1 MAGIEKAIELY
12 TLMAQR
18 CAREGLC
25 PNQAQVYFEMAD
37 FMADCATA
45 EEAMEKIKNSKYYT
59 APTGALIQ
67 DKLLSM
73 KKAAEENNMSEL
85 AAIYSNKLHQI
96 QQDETAIYDS
106 GYEATAQA
114 VKKKYTDTIDAFADI
129 YRSYLRLS
137 CCPPSDRIE
146 MEDAIK
152 DIRCGAS
159 KLNLPSSDFSALAV
173 DAHFRK
179 LIPCNDAGYDLF
191 VKTVADILGGSNG
204 IQDAMEE
211 EGAQI
216 RNEFE
221 LCFEKVAAA
230 KDEIQEAG
238 RINLA
243 KTKATKVY
251 VTAPDTL
258 DGAYTYSE
266 SGV

>member
-114 VKKKYTDTIDAFADI
+114 VKKKYTDTMDAFADI

-137 CCPPSDRIE
+137 CCPPSDHIE